1 VAANPIAFKLP
12 CHGQTA
18 LICIKPVH
26 IPLAPGTGPSY
37 AKAMFTI
44 EHEFDHT
51 AITLIDEGE
60 EPRAE
65 DATIL
70 AFEDCVVVEQIDPML
85 DEPVRITFSLSQIR
99 DLMAALNLPE
109 GVYPKR

>member
-1 VAANPIAFKLP
+1 MIRRRRP
-12 CHGQTA
+12 A
-18 LICIKPVH
+18 LIWIKPL
-26 IPLAPGTGPSY
+26 PPRPCPPY
-37 AKAMFTI
+37 ADPMFTI

-51 AITLIDEGE
+51 AITLIDEGQ

-70 AFEDCVVVEQIDPML
+70 AFEDCVVLEQIDPML
-85 DEPVRITFSLSQIR
+85 DEPVRITLSLSQVR

>member
-1 VAANPIAFKLP
+1 M
-12 CHGQTA
+12 TA
-18 LICIKPVH
+18 LQGVALIWIKPLS
-26 IPLAPGTGPSY
+26 PRAPAPYAGP
-37 AKAMFTI
+37 MFTI

-70 AFEDCVVVEQIDPML
+70 AFEDCVVLEQLDPMQE
-85 DEPVRITFSLSQIR
+85 EPVRVTLSLAQVR
-99 DLMAALNLPE
+99 DLIQALNLPE

>member
-1 VAANPIAFKLP
+1 
-12 CHGQTA
+12 
-18 LICIKPVH
+18 LICIKRPH
-26 IPLAPGTGPSY
+26 IALAPGAEPSY
-37 AKAMFTI
+37 AGPMFTI

-70 AFEDCVVVEQIDPML
+70 AFEDCVVIEQVDPML
-85 DEPVRITFSLSQIR
+85 DEPVRVTFSLSQIR

>member
-1 VAANPIAFKLP
+1 
-12 CHGQTA
+12 
-18 LICIKPVH
+18 
-26 IPLAPGTGPSY
+26 
-37 AKAMFTI
+37 MFTI

-70 AFEDCVVVEQIDPML
+70 AFEDCVVLEQLDPMQE
-85 DEPVRITFSLSQIR
+85 EPVRVTLSLAQVR
-99 DLMAALNLPE
+99 DLIQALNLPE

>member
-1 VAANPIAFKLP
+1 
-12 CHGQTA
+12 
-18 LICIKPVH
+18 
-26 IPLAPGTGPSY
+26 
-37 AKAMFTI
+37 MFTI

-70 AFEDCVVVEQIDPML
+70 AFEDCVVIEQLDHM
-85 DEPVRITFSLSQIR
+85 DEPVRITLSLAQVR
-99 DLMAALNLPE
+99 DLAQALNLPE
-109 GVYPKR
+109 GVYPKRPG

>member
-1 VAANPIAFKLP
+1 
-12 CHGQTA
+12 
-18 LICIKPVH
+18 
-26 IPLAPGTGPSY
+26 
-37 AKAMFTI
+37 MFTI

-70 AFEDCVVVEQIDPML
+70 AFEDCVVIEQLDPL
-85 DEPVRITFSLSQIR
+85 LGEPFRVTLSLAQVR
-99 DLMAALNLPE
+99 DLAAALNLPE

>member
-1 VAANPIAFKLP
+1 
-12 CHGQTA
+12 
-18 LICIKPVH
+18 
-26 IPLAPGTGPSY
+26 
-37 AKAMFTI
+37 MFTI

-60 EPRAE
+60 EPRAD

-70 AFEDCVVVEQIDPML
+70 AFEDCVVIEQVDSTL
-85 DEPVRITFSLSQIR
+85 DEPSRITLSLSQVR
-99 DLMAALNLPE
+99 DLAAALNLPE